1 MKTTFIV
8 TAAINTNIGIYD
20 PSFRI
25 LQINQTIDSILEHY
39 ADANILLV
47 DGGKPIVADEQP
59 ALYQQYQQLK
69 QRASAYLDMTSN
81 EQVQKFHTEY
91 LDKITVRHEMGGTTG
106 LVKSAA
112 ENVIMYNVLYTLQH
126 SPDLEAFRN
135 VDRIFK
141 ISGRYMLSP
150 LFNTSDYTA
159 TPAMNHYV
167 FKQRDPSWMADAETA
182 IGVGHSYSSRLWSFP
197 ASMLGDCID
206 RYEAIITD
214 YYKIAET
221 HYIDIEHLLFK
232 HMGPDVSHEIPHTHL
247 MGTIAPNGTLI
258 YD

>member
-8 TAAINTNIGIYD
+8 TCAVNTNIGIYD

-25 LQINQTIDSILEHY
+25 LQIHQTIDSILKHY

-47 DGGKPIVADEQP
+47 DGGKPITDNLA
-59 ALYQQYQQLK
+59 QQYNGLR
-69 QRASAYLDMTSN
+69 QRAHAFLDMTNN
-81 EQVQKFHTEY
+81 EQVQKFHEDY
-91 LDKITVRHEMGGTTG
+91 LDKIPVRHEMGGTTG

-112 ENVIMYNVLYTLQH
+112 ENIIMYNILYALQN
-126 SPDLEAFRN
+126 SADLEAFKN

-141 ISGRYMLSP
+141 ISGRYILSP
-150 LFNTSDYTA
+150 MFNTSEYTS
-159 TPAMNHYV
+159 TPAMNRYV
-167 FKQRDPSWMADAETA
+167 FKQRDTSWMTDAETA
-182 IGVGHSYSSRLWSFP
+182 IGVKYSYSSRLWSFP
-197 ASMLGDCID
+197 ADWLGDCID
-206 RYEAIITD
+206 RYETIIND

-221 HYIDIEHLLFK
+221 HYVDIEHLLFK
-232 HMGPDVSHEIPHTHL
+232 HIGPIVSHEIEHTHL